1 MLFRSDPKTI
11 PVQRMRFDRSDTM
24 AQVSGVAAGG
34 GARALT
40 RDYSAPKWFQ
50 KRYTSVLLSMG
61 DIRDG
66 SDTLDELQGHSKGAF
81 PREDFWQYL
90 EFTRTIMTTEQRR

>member
-24 AQVSGVAAGG
+24 DPGSGVAAEVS
-34 GARALT
+34 ARALT
-40 RDYSAPKWFQ
+40 RDCSAPKWFQ
-50 KRYTSVLLSMG
+50 KRHTSILLSMG
-61 DIRDG
+61 DTRDG

-81 PREDFWQYL
+81 PREDLLQYHH
-90 EFTRTIMTTEQRR
+90 FTGGR